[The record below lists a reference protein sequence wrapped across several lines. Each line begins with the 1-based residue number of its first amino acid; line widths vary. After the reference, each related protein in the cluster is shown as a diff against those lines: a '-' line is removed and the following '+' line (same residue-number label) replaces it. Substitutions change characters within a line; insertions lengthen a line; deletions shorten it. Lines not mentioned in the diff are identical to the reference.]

1 MHSIW
6 EQRSFL
12 ARPDLAVVGAGLV
25 GLFAALHAKRLHP
38 GWKVVVLER
47 GPHPS
52 GASVRNAG
60 FACFGSPSELLAD
73 IAAEG
78 EATALRRVEE
88 RWKGLLELRAE
99 LGDAAIGF
107 EPSGGHEI
115 YGVNDPLYNQVAEGF
130 DRLNVLLA
138 DITGPG
144 TYRWLPDGPARFGL
158 ALTSHIV
165 RTDLEGPVDTGRL
178 MRSLLAKVSEAGVEM
193 HFGQDVQRLENA
205 DDGVDLVLANG
216 HTLNARQVLVATN
229 GYARQLLPALDI
241 EPARG
246 QVLLTEPVP
255 GLKLKG
261 TFHAN
266 EGYFYFRDYEGRV
279 LLGGGRHLDKA
290 GERTWDDGTTPLIM
304 GSLEDLLRTTILPD
318 QNVAIVHRWSGV
330 MGFRAKGKEPLVARV
345 APNVLVAAGLSGMGV
360 AIGVRVARRAVGL
373 IVHP

>member
-12 ARPDLAVVGAGLV
+12 TRPDLAVVGAGLV
-25 GLFAALHAKRLHP
+25 GLFAALHAKRLHA

-73 IAAEG
+73 IADEG
-78 EATALRRVEE
+78 EAAALHRVEE

-99 LGDAAIGF
+99 LGDAAVGF

-115 YGVNDPLYNQVAEGF
+115 YGVNDPLYNRVAEGF
-130 DRLNVLLA
+130 DRLNGLLA
-138 DITGPG
+138 DITGPR
-144 TYRWLPDGPARFGL
+144 TFRWLPDGPARFGL
-158 ALTSHIV
+158 ARTAPMV
-165 RTDLEGPVDTGRL
+165 RSELEGPVDTGRL
-178 MRSLLAKVSEAGVEM
+178 MRSLLAKVCETGVDV
-193 HFGQDVQRLENA
+193 HFGQDVQRLENVA
-205 DDGVDLVLANG
+205 DGVDLVLAG
-216 HTLNARQVLVATN
+216 GTALRTRQVLVATN
-229 GYARQLLPALDI
+229 GYVRQLLPDLDI
-241 EPARG
+241 APARG

-261 TFHAN
+261 TFHAH

-290 GERTWDDGTTPLIM
+290 GERTWEDGTTPKIM
-304 GSLEDLLRTTILPD
+304 GALEELLRTTILPG
-318 QNVAIVHRWSGV
+318 QNVAIAQRWSGT
-330 MGFRAKGKEPLVARV
+330 MGFRTHGKQPLVACV
-345 APNVLVAAGLSGMGV
+345 APNVVVAAGLSGMGV

-373 IVHP
+373 IRE

>member
-1 MHSIW
+1 VHSIW

-73 IAAEG
+73 IADEG
-78 EATALRRVEE
+78 EAAALHRVEE

-144 TYRWLPDGPARFGL
+144 TYRWLPGGPARFGL
-158 ALTSHIV
+158 ARTAHLV

-178 MRSLLAKVSEAGVEM
+178 MRSLLAKVSEAGVDV

-205 DDGVDLVLANG
+205 ADGVDLVLADG
-216 HTLNARQVLVATN
+216 TALRTRQVLVATN
-229 GYARQLLPALDI
+229 GYVRQLLPDLDI

-261 TFHAN
+261 TFHAH

-279 LLGGGRHLDKA
+279 LLGGGRHLDRA
-290 GERTWDDGTTPLIM
+290 VERTWKDGNTPLIM
-304 GSLEDLLRTTILPD
+304 EALENLLRATILPD
-318 QNVAIVHRWSGV
+318 QNVAIAHHWSGV
-330 MGFRAKGKEPLVARV
+330 MGFRTQGKEPLVARV
-345 APNVLVAAGLSGMGV
+345 APNVVVAAGLSGMGV
-360 AIGVRVARRAVGL
+360 AIGVRVARRAVRL
-373 IVHP
+373 IRE

>member
-1 MHSIW
+1 MYSIW

-78 EATALRRVEE
+78 EAAALHRVEE
-88 RWKGLLELRAE
+88 RWKGLLELRADM
-99 LGDAAIGF
+99 GDAAIGF

-115 YGVNDPLYNQVAEGF
+115 YGVDDPLYNRVAEGF
-130 DRLNVLLA
+130 DRLNGLLA
-138 DITGPG
+138 EITGPK
-144 TYRWLPDGPARFGL
+144 TFRWLPDGPARFGL
-158 ALTSHIV
+158 ARTAHMV
-165 RTDLEGPVDTGRL
+165 RTDLEGPVDTGRM
-178 MRSLLAKVSEAGVEM
+178 MRSLLAKVSEAGVEV
-193 HFGQDVQRLENA
+193 HFGQDLQRLENA
-205 DDGVDLVLANG
+205 AEGVDLVLGGG
-216 HTLNARQVLVATN
+216 HTLRARQVLVATN
-229 GYARQLLPALDI
+229 GYVRQLLPDLDV

-246 QVLLTEPVP
+246 QVLLTEPVS

-261 TFHAN
+261 TFHAQ
-266 EGYFYFRDYEGRV
+266 EGYFYFRDFDGRV

-290 GERTWDDGTTPLIM
+290 GERTWEDGTTPRIM
-304 GSLEDLLRTTILPD
+304 EALEDLLRTTILPN
-318 QNVAIVHRWSGV
+318 QNVAIAHRWSGV
-330 MGFRAKGKEPLVARV
+330 MGFRAQGKEPLVARI
-345 APNVLVAAGLSGMGV
+345 APSVVVAAGLSGMGV

-373 IVHP
+373 VLRL